1 MPKTKTV
8 CRIVLFF
15 VVVMFLTGC
24 WDRGELE
31 DKSYVI
37 GLGLDLSKQEGK
49 IKVTMLLANPEVGS
63 LQGGGGSTEKAR
75 EIISFDA
82 NDFIAAKA
90 TANSVISRSISY
102 ELLRIF
108 VVSEEFARDPNFT
121 TTFFEVLK
129 DKEIRLN
136 SYLAISKE
144 KAAEYFL
151 KNKPRME
158 TRPHKYFQFMVDH
171 GIENGLIPDS
181 TLFRYFQS
189 AERETDLFL
198 AMYTTAKRLD
208 NPRIQREDEYM
219 AGELNATG
227 ELDDTQFIGSAV
239 FKKGIMISKLTGQ
252 ETRTVNILDDT
263 TNIKDILVNLPDP
276 FADDDKKQIAARIMK
291 TKGNKIKMKLKGVR
305 PQIYI
310 TIPLQLEIMSNPSKA
325 NYALEKNRQ
334 KLRKHIAD
342 HIEKM
347 NEDLLKKSQTKL
359 KGVPYP
365 LPLYAK
371 KYFSTIQEYKK
382 FNWAKSYLRAD
393 IHVKAEIEIVDY
405 GKETNRPIKVGH

>member
-1 MPKTKTV
+1 MQKTKTV
-8 CRIVLFF
+8 CSLMLFF
-15 VVVMFLTGC
+15 VMVILLTGC

-37 GLGLDLSKQEGK
+37 GLGLDRSKQEGK

-63 LQGGGGSTEKAR
+63 MQGGGGSTEKPR

-102 ELLRIF
+102 DLLRIF
-108 VVSEEFARDPNFT
+108 VVSEEFARDPMFPS
-121 TTFFEVLK
+121 TFFEVLK

-136 SYLAISKE
+136 SYLAVSKE
-144 KAAEYFL
+144 KAAQYFL

-158 TRPHKYFQFMVDH
+158 TRPHKYFQFMVNH

-189 AERETDLFL
+189 AERGTDLFL
-198 AMYTTAKRLD
+198 AMYTTAIREK
-208 NPRIQREDEYM
+208 NPKIKREDEYM

-239 FKKGIMISKLTGQ
+239 FKNGVMIDKLTGQ
-252 ETRTVNILDDT
+252 ETRTINILDDT
-263 TNIKDILVNLPDP
+263 TNIKDILVNIPDP
-276 FADDDKKQIAARIMK
+276 FSSSQKQFAARILK
-291 TKGNKIKMKLKGVR
+291 TQSNKVKMNLKGIR
-305 PQIYI
+305 PKIYI
-310 TIPLQLEIMSNPSKA
+310 TIPLQFEIMSNPSRV
-325 NYALEKNRQ
+325 NYRKEKNRQ
-334 KLRKHIAD
+334 ILRKHIAD
-342 HIEKM
+342 HIEQM
-347 NEDLLKKSQTKL
+347 NEDLLKKTQTKL

-365 LPLYAK
+365 LPLFAK
-371 KYFSTIQEYKK
+371 KYFGTIQEYKK
-382 FNWAKSYLRAD
+382 FNWGKSYLRAD
-393 IHVKAEIEIVDY
+393 IHVKAEIDIVNY
-405 GKETNRPIKVGH
+405 GKQTSRPKKVGE

>member
-1 MPKTKTV
+1 MQKTKTV
-8 CRIVLFF
+8 CSLLLFF
-15 VVVMFLTGC
+15 VMVILLTGC

-37 GLGLDLSKQEGK
+37 GLGLDRSKQEGK

-63 LQGGGGSTEKAR
+63 MQGGGGSTEKPR

-108 VVSEEFARDPNFT
+108 VVSEEFARDPIFT
-121 TTFFEVLK
+121 TTFFEVLQ

-136 SYLAISKE
+136 SYLAVSKE
-144 KAAEYFL
+144 KATQYFL

-158 TRPHKYFQFMVDH
+158 TRPHKYFQFMVNH

-189 AERETDLFL
+189 AERGTDLFL
-198 AMYTTAKRLD
+198 AMYTTAIREK
-208 NPRIQREDEYM
+208 NPKIKREDEYV

-239 FKKGIMISKLTGQ
+239 FKNGVMIDKLTGQ

-263 TNIKDILVNLPDP
+263 TNIKDILVN
-276 FADDDKKQIAARIMK
+276 
-291 TKGNKIKMKLKGVR
+291 
-305 PQIYI
+305 
-310 TIPLQLEIMSNPSKA
+310 IP
-325 NYALEKNRQ
+325 
-334 KLRKHIAD
+334 
-342 HIEKM
+342 
-347 NEDLLKKSQTKL
+347 
-359 KGVPYP
+359 
-365 LPLYAK
+365 
-371 KYFSTIQEYKK
+371 
-382 FNWAKSYLRAD
+382 
-393 IHVKAEIEIVDY
+393 
-405 GKETNRPIKVGH
+405 